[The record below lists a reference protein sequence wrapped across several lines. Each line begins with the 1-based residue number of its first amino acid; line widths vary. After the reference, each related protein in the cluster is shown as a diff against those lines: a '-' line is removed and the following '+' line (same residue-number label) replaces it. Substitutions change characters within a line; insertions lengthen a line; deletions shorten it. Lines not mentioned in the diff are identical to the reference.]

1 MGALV
6 RMALPSA
13 YSGGLDM
20 ERKEKHVEGAYP
32 SPLFFGALIL
42 NIFTPDGPPGKIDMS
57 PFRMIW

>member
-1 MGALV
+1 
-6 RMALPSA
+6 
-13 YSGGLDM
+13 M